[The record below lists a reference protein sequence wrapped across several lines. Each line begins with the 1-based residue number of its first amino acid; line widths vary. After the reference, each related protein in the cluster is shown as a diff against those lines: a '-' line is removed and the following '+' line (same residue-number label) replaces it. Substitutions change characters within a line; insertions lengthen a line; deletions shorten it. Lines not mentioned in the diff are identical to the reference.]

1 MFWVRAFEVLLLV
14 IIPAVQM
21 ILKFLGIGAVVYFGV
36 SIAIGTLVDY
46 IKESLGA
53 VPAQMLSILGLMH
66 FDIAVNLY
74 VSAVIASMVLKG
86 FDKAT
91 DKKKTY
97 KLTA

>member
-1 MFWVRAFEVLLLV
+1 MFWIRLFEVVMLI

-21 ILKFLGIGAVVYFGV
+21 ILKYLGIGAVVYFGV

-66 FDIAVNLY
+66 FDTAVNIY
-74 VSAVIASMVLKG
+74 VSAVITSLVLKG

-97 KLTA
+97 KFTA